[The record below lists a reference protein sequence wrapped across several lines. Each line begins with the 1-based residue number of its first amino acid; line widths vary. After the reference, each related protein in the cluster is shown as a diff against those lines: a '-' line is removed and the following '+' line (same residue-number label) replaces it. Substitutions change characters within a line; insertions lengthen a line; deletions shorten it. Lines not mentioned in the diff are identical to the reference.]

1 MTEPLSGPRRI
12 VFLDLARRLWGAEQS
27 LFTLAA
33 TLRRLGHEVTLVAWS
48 QELADLWTERGLGD
62 VVLLEAPAK
71 HDRKKDVAAFLRGR
85 KLIPPADAIVV
96 FSVGLLPLAPMLRAL
111 PRFRRTVIALDLH
124 DTIEGPKGKALLRGA
139 GATFDAIIAV
149 SGFTASQVASPRPTV
164 LFRPV
169 EVPAD
174 VARPAR
180 EPGAPLVVG
189 LIGRLDPAKEHELAI
204 SALAHTDAPIRLV
217 VRGAAMFGDTAYL
230 DKLHALAEAS
240 PYDIR
245 LEGRVAPEVA
255 LDGLDVVLVANRIE
269 PMGRTAVEAQLRG
282 LPVVVPDAGGAAEL
296 VEDGVTGL
304 YFVAGDDKSL
314 AATLQRLATDPE
326 LRERL
331 GRQAREM
338 AVVRHDPT
346 IYAKAYVAAL
356 TRRLARSKASTVS
369 TPTSPAAQAISA
381 TSSKPD
387 YTVLHVVNAVSTGGA
402 QTLIEAMAAR
412 RKPGQSL
419 RLVVLAGRDTL
430 SDRLEAVFDSVDY
443 LDFST
448 SSNAVHKLVGDLR
461 RTVERLQPDI
471 IHSHLL
477 HADLASALLPRGGR
491 VRVSTVHTTG
501 MTREDKLRSRV
512 LGYVVGTLA
521 RRFDT
526 VVACDQTCLDWT
538 KSMHYPAVKL
548 TTIPNGVDIAAAPA
562 PGDPGPVLLSLS
574 RWHPMK
580 DHWNL
585 FRAAAILR
593 DRGVSFRLVCAGSG
607 VEATNPE
614 LAAMVKAA
622 GVGDLV
628 ELLGPS
634 DDIPALIA
642 GSRALVLS
650 SAYGEAMPMA
660 GLETIA
666 AGRPVVTTDVGG
678 CPQLVVDPAL
688 VVAPERPELLADAL
702 QDVLT
707 RSTDDWAALCEASLA
722 LARSRF
728 DIQQTV
734 ASYEKVYRKGLRR
747 RSLFTRPKPRR
758 AAGTPAA
765 VVCLTPRGGHL
776 EHAFNLASAIAEST
790 GATTALISRAGAS
803 DYLPTKRDGVQV
815 LEIPPFV
822 EAPSVKDKVTR
833 TLRETNDV
841 RKLLSGLT
849 GLRLV
854 VLEEPIM
861 ALAVPPSPRIQTV
874 SVVHNVKDHDSQ
886 NASLATR
893 LRAGAKAVVLVR
905 SRRVI
910 VHGREQGEA
919 VPKLFSRKVRVVEL
933 PGIGAFESGHADAV
947 GVSPLPDDVFVC
959 LGEMRPNK
967 NYEDAIRAAALSGQP
982 MVIAGAAV
990 EPDYLATLEALVAE
1004 LSAPVTFFSEFID
1017 SGGFAGILASCRAA
1031 VVPYRF
1037 FAAQSGVL
1045 ERAVAAGAP
1054 VISADLPAL
1063 VEQAAGRPGVAFY
1076 PAGDVGALA
1085 ALLSA
1090 TPSRVGS
1097 AEAGMDSD
1105 PRWADLAGHALH

>member
-1 MTEPLSGPRRI
+1 MTDPVDAPHRI

-33 TLRRLGHEVTLVAWS
+33 ALRPLGHDCTLVAWS
-48 QELADLWTERGLGD
+48 AELADEWTARGLGD
-62 VVLLEAPAK
+62 VVLLEAPAV
-71 HDRKKDVAAFLRGR
+71 HSRKADIAAFLRGR
-85 KLIPPADAIVV
+85 QLIPAADALVL
-96 FSVGLLPLAPMLRAL
+96 FSTALLPLAPMLRAM
-111 PRFRRTVIALDLH
+111 PRFRRSFIAFDLH
-124 DTIEGPKGKALLRGA
+124 DTIEGSKGRALLRGA
-139 GATFDAIIAV
+139 SATLDAVIAV
-149 SGFTASQVASPRPTV
+149 SGFTGSQISLPQPVV
-164 LFRPV
+164 LLRPV
-169 EVPAD
+169 EAPAQ
-174 VARPAR
+174 VSRPEHADG
-180 EPGAPLVVG
+180 EPLVVG
-189 LIGRLDPAKEHELAI
+189 LVGRLDPAKEHALAI
-204 SALAHTDAPIRLV
+204 SALSHTDADIRLV
-217 VRGAAMFGDTAYL
+217 VRGAAMLGDTAYL
-230 DKLHALAEAS
+230 DTLTALADAS

-245 LEGRVAPEVA
+245 LEGRVAPEAA

-282 LPVVVPDAGGAAEL
+282 LPVVVPDVGGAAEL

-304 YFVAGDDKSL
+304 YFKAGDERSL
-314 AATLQRLATDPE
+314 AAALQRLATDPE

-331 GRQAREM
+331 GRQARER
-338 AVVRHDPT
+338 ALVRHDPT
-346 IYAKAYVAAL
+346 NYAKAYLAAL
-356 TRRLARSKASTVS
+356 SRKA
-369 TPTSPAAQAISA
+369 PPAAVTSRATQAIR
-381 TSSKPD
+381 PNPG
-387 YTVLHVVNAVSTGGA
+387 YTVLHVINAVGTGGA

-412 RKPGQSL
+412 RTPGQTL
-419 RLVVLAGRDTL
+419 RLVVLASRDTL

-448 SSNAVHKLVGDLR
+448 DSNAVHTLVRDLH

-477 HADLASALLPRGGR
+477 HADLASALLPRKGR

-501 MTREDKLRSRV
+501 MTREDKLRSRA

-538 KSMHYPAVKL
+538 RSMHYPAVKL
-548 TTIPNGVDIAAAPA
+548 TTIPNGVDIAAEPA
-562 PGDPGPVLLSLS
+562 AGDPGPVLLSLS

-593 DRGVSFRLVCAGSG
+593 DRGVDFRLVCAGSG
-607 VEATNPE
+607 VEESNPE

-642 GSRALVLS
+642 GARALVLS

-678 CPQLVVDPAL
+678 CPQLVVDAAL

-702 QDVLT
+702 QDLLT
-707 RSTDDWAALCEASLA
+707 RSPEDWTALCGASLA

-734 ASYEKVYRKGLRR
+734 ASYEEVYRKGLRR
-747 RSLFTRPKPRR
+747 RSLFTRPR
-758 AAGTPAA
+758 ALRDAGTPAA

-776 EHAFNLASAIAEST
+776 EHAFNLASAIAAST

-803 DYLPTKRDGVQV
+803 DYLPAKRDGVQV

-822 EAPSVKDKVTR
+822 EAPSVKEKISR

-893 LRAGAKAVVLVR
+893 LRAGAKAVVLLR

-919 VPKLFSRKVRVVEL
+919 VPKLFARKVRVVEL

-947 GVSPLPDDVFVC
+947 AVSPLPDDVFVC

-967 NYEDAIRAAALSGQP
+967 NYEDAIRAAAISGQP
-982 MVIAGAAV
+982 VVIAGAATDA
-990 EPDYLATLEALVAE
+990 DYLALLEALVAE

-1017 SGGFAGILASCRAA
+1017 AAGFAGILASCRAA

-1045 ERAVAAGAP
+1045 ERAVAAGCP

-1076 PAGDVGALA
+1076 PAGNAEALA
-1085 ALLSA
+1085 ALLTGA
-1090 TPSRVGS
+1090 PARVVG
-1097 AEAGMDSD
+1097 AEVGMDSD
-1105 PRWADLAGHALH
+1105 ARWADLAGHALH